1 MSFTIGWPM
10 PIRRGKW
17 LLAALGTMGLLIHLA
32 EASPRDA
39 GPPPDADF
47 LEFLGSWHT
56 GDDKWVDPFQE
67 DDLSVVETSEPAPTP
82 APKDFRDRPGT
93 KRMDS
98 MPSTNQNEPASQDPR
113 RDVTP

>member
-10 PIRRGKW
+10 PTRWGKW
-17 LLAALGTMGLLIHLA
+17 PLAALGTMGLLIHLA
-32 EASPRDA
+32 EAAPREVSPL
-39 GPPPDADF
+39 PDTDF

-67 DDLSVVETSEPAPTP
+67 DDPTVVETNEPAPTP
-82 APKDFRDRPGT
+82 PADSRHRSGT
-93 KRMDS
+93 KRLDQE
-98 MPSTNQNEPASQDPR
+98 PSTNQHQPPSQRPR